1 MREERVGKAVFLD
14 LHTMLEPSGEKRTLN
29 AAAQVERA
37 TVDGAAAAL
46 LLLHSARMILSEVL
60 AARPSLAC

>member
-1 MREERVGKAVFLD
+1 M
-14 LHTMLEPSGEKRTLN
+14 N

-46 LLLHSARMILSEVL
+46 LLLHSARMILTEVL
-60 AARPSLAC
+60 AARPSLGLGVLSFPYKNTPSRKNPATLGIPAET